1 MRTVGTTAGSRNDK
15 KNGMG
20 MPVLARPLGALT
32 VRELTH
38 MIRDLLQG
46 ALELQGVWVRG
57 EISNYRRHTSGHLY
71 FTLKDDAASVRCVM
85 FRSRAS
91 RMKFEPEDGMAVLV
105 YGSVSVYER
114 DGQYQLYVDDIQPDG
129 IGSLYKAYLQ
139 LKARLEAE
147 GLFEDALK
155 RRLPALPRRVGVV
168 TSIKGAAV
176 RDIINIARRRHP
188 GVRLVLCEVLVQ
200 GEAAPDDIVRG
211 LEMVVQVPEVDVVIL
226 GRGGGSI
233 EELWAFNSEKVARAI
248 RACPVPVVS
257 AVGHETDFTIAD
269 FAADVR
275 APTPSAAAELVVP
288 DAEETCARTIV
299 LRDRSKQAISRMLAE
314 RRYALASLVSRPV
327 LRRPEDLVN
336 ERRQALD
343 DLLKDALSWT
353 RRFVENKD
361 AQVRSA
367 VGRLEALSPLKI
379 LARGYAICSDASG
392 KLLKSVWAVDLGDGV
407 GVRLSDGSLECV
419 VKGKTAWN
427 PGGQEEDGGAR

>member
-1 MRTVGTTAGSRNDK
+1 MVSK
-15 KNGMG
+15 
-20 MPVLARPLGALT
+20 PLGALT

-38 MIRDLLQG
+38 IVRDLLQG

-57 EISNYRRHTSGHLY
+57 EVSNYRRHTSGHLY
-71 FTLKDDAASVRCVM
+71 FTLKDDTASVRCVM

-91 RMKFEPEDGMAVLV
+91 RVKFEPEDGMAVLV
-105 YGSVSVYER
+105 FGSVSVYER

-147 GLFEDALK
+147 GLFDPALK
-155 RRLPALPRRVGVV
+155 RKLPVLPRRVGVV

-188 GVRLVLCEVLVQ
+188 GVRLVLCEALVQ

-211 LEMVVQVPEVDVVIL
+211 LELVAQVPEVDVIIL

-288 DAEETCARTIV
+288 DAQETCARTVV
-299 LRDRSKQAISRMLAE
+299 LRDRAKQAVGRMVAE
-314 RRYALASLVSRPV
+314 RRYALNSLVSRPV
-327 LRRPEDLVN
+327 LRRPGDVVN
-336 ERRQALD
+336 ERRQVVD
-343 DLLKDALSWT
+343 DLVKDALLWT
-353 RRFVENKD
+353 RRLMADRE
-361 AQVRSA
+361 AEIRA
-367 VGRLEALSPLKI
+367 LAGRLDALSPLKI

-392 KLLKSVWAVDLGDGV
+392 RLLKSVLAASPGSDVQ
-407 GVRLSDGSLECV
+407 VRLVDGKLECV
-419 VKGKTAWN
+419 VKASTAWD
-427 PGGQEEDGGAR
+427 PGGQDKNAGAG

>member
-1 MRTVGTTAGSRNDK
+1 M
-15 KNGMG
+15 
-20 MPVLARPLGALT
+20 ARPLGALT

-46 ALELQGVWVRG
+46 ASELQGVWVRG

-71 FTLKDDAASVRCVM
+71 FTLKDDTASVRCVM
-85 FRSRAS
+85 FRSKAS
-91 RMKFEPEDGMAVLV
+91 RMKFEPEDGMAVLA

-147 GLFEDALK
+147 GLFEAALK

-257 AVGHETDFTIAD
+257 AIGHETDFTIAD
-269 FAADVR
+269 FASDVR

-299 LRDRSKQAISRMLAE
+299 LRDRAKQAVSRMLAE
-314 RRYALASLVSRPV
+314 KRYALGSLVSRPV

-353 RRFVENKD
+353 RRLVENKD
-361 AQVRSA
+361 AQARSL

-392 KLLKSVWAVDLGDGV
+392 ELLKSVRAVDLREVV
-407 GVRLSDGSLECV
+407 GVRLSDGRLECEI
-419 VKGKTAWN
+419 KGKTAWN
-427 PGGQEEDGGAR
+427 PGGKEEDGGAR

>member
-1 MRTVGTTAGSRNDK
+1 
-15 KNGMG
+15 MG
-20 MPVLARPLGALT
+20 NSVVSKPLGALT

-38 MIRDLLQG
+38 IVRDLLQG

-57 EISNYRRHTSGHLY
+57 EVSNYRRHTSGHLY
-71 FTLKDDAASVRCVM
+71 FTLKDDTASVRCVM

-91 RMKFEPEDGMAVLV
+91 RVKFEPEDGMAVLV
-105 YGSVSVYER
+105 FGSVSVYER

-147 GLFEDALK
+147 GLFDPALK
-155 RRLPALPRRVGVV
+155 RKLPVLPRRVGVV

-188 GVRLVLCEVLVQ
+188 GVRLVLCEALVQ

-211 LEMVVQVPEVDVVIL
+211 LELVAQVPEVDVIIL

-288 DAEETCARTIV
+288 DAQETCARTVV
-299 LRDRSKQAISRMLAE
+299 LRDRAKQAVGRMVAE
-314 RRYALASLVSRPV
+314 RRYALNSLVSRPV
-327 LRRPEDLVN
+327 LRRPGDVVN
-336 ERRQALD
+336 ERRQVVD
-343 DLLKDALSWT
+343 DLVKDALLWT
-353 RRFVENKD
+353 RRLMADRE
-361 AQVRSA
+361 AEIRA
-367 VGRLEALSPLKI
+367 LAGRLDALSPLKI

-392 KLLKSVWAVDLGDGV
+392 RLLKSVLAASPGSDVQ
-407 GVRLSDGSLECV
+407 VRLVDGKLECV
-419 VKGKTAWN
+419 VKASTAWD
-427 PGGQEEDGGAR
+427 PGGQDKNAGAG